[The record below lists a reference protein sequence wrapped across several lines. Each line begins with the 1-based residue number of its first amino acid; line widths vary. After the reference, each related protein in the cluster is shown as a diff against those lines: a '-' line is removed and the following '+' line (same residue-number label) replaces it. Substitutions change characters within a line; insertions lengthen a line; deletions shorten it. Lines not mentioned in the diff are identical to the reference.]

1 MTEGLERMD
10 GAANRYL
17 YINTVNAHQTEALAL
32 FTSNAHS
39 GIYLTQAHI
48 SHCSSCFIYLITLLR
63 VLSFVSF
70 CC

>member
-32 FTSNAHS
+32 FTSTAHS
-39 GIYLTQAHI
+39 GISLIQAYN
-48 SHCSSCFIYLITLLR
+48 SHCSSCFRFLITLL
-63 VLSFVSF
+63 
-70 CC
+70 